1 MEEPMYTPNDCLNKN
16 ITIEEICLVV
26 EQAVSQSAYGY
37 DNIPFGVLKFPPVI
51 SVLHQLFQLI
61 FDSSLIPS
69 IWRKA
74 IICPIHK
81 DPASDPRVPM
91 NYRGV
96 SLLSCA
102 SKLYSAF
109 MNKRLTHYL
118 ENSEL
123 LADEQNGF
131 RKNRSCEEHVFTLSS
146 IVRNNST
153 VFGAFIDLRKCF
165 DFINREMMLY
175 KLLLNGID
183 GKLHKSIRNIY
194 QHSSSCVRINDK
206 LTERFDCKSGAKQE
220 DNLSSTLFSI
230 FINDLVKEI
239 NDLNIGFDIGGK
251 KISTLLYADDIVLLA
266 KECVFRECEIQP
278 NKTVAEAEHHIF
290 QTSDTRD
297 EYDSKLISYFEDEIR
312 KLSQQQRQQIV
323 SLLRLQHQQSHLKVR
338 KSLLI
343 YYRSVIVRIIF
354 QQLLVGSKQHSI
366 ERVESQPLFNPHDA
380 YLFNKALVEG
390 QERDLFV
397 RINVVG
403 YFAQGK
409 TSLIRRLLN
418 KPIDGVVSTDGIDVH
433 IRKCK
438 IKDAAV
444 WESYETP
451 LDEDCNR
458 RLAKVAKSNDMKTM
472 KTRVMKPGEK
482 GEYSGIE
489 TNLTQTKETPGSLQD
504 QATSLNFHEQ
514 DVPLLVKKLL
524 QEINIKDIESES
536 DFFANIWDFGGQY
549 IYYATHQIFH
559 SRDAIYLLVFDLRQ
573 DLESLVIDNDFPER
587 RQKIKNCLKFW
598 VNSIDTFVGTND
610 GKQPLIIFVGTHKDK
625 FDGDIDDKFG
635 KVIDLFV
642 NTKARNH
649 IYKTPFAVSNVDA
662 TDKSIG
668 ELREA
673 ICEIAKQH
681 FAHRKVPAKWIPLE
695 KALLSTRKEKNILT
709 FQDVMELAKTNM
721 ISAQDEEDIKL
732 FLKYHHAKGTLIF
745 FDEDALDKYVI
756 ATPRY
761 LIDAFKCIFTSK
773 DVCKWNRDL
782 HPLWKKLET
791 TAVLERGLVNEVWK
805 CDQSNDF
812 IDNAD
817 ILLMFLQRHRIIS
830 ELLLFDNTTETVKG
844 LGKYL
849 VPSMLR
855 QQCDEEHLKAF
866 IGRKHGSVVS
876 LGFKLE
882 HNSVLENIYVRI
894 TAAALGRWPPIK
906 YNGENFLFK
915 NIGFYRLDRQHI
927 GQIALKD
934 EKGLELTVYNLCA
947 PNKVEKKV
955 CDRFRRYIESMISY
969 DIKRPHGD
977 LNTKPYGYYF
987 TCNHREHGGYGSKEV
1002 VNQEDMESLIS
1013 VSCPDY
1019 LDHSVAT
1026 CSARE
1031 EWFLNE
1037 TTAKDQTIP
1046 DRRVTDKDLK
1056 RLSESIGKNW
1066 MLLGVELGFSMDEI
1080 ERLEIDYAVS
1090 GVATSIFYMLFEWSE
1105 RNSHTATFNVLIK
1118 AMKECEQL
1126 SVNWDK
1132 IRNIIDE
1139 F

>member
-26 EQAVSQSAYGY
+26 EQAELQSAYGY

-91 NYRGV
+91 KYRGV

-131 RKNRSCEEHVFTLSS
+131 RNKRSFEEHVFTLSS

-183 GKLHKSIRNIY
+183 GKFHKSIRNIY
-194 QHSSSCVRINDK
+194 QHSSPCVRINDK
-206 LTERFDCKSGAKQE
+206 LTERFDYFETENYVKL
-220 DNLSSTLFSI
+220 NLKRNERS
-230 FINDLVKEI
+230 
-239 NDLNIGFDIGGK
+239 
-251 KISTLLYADDIVLLA
+251 LLA
-266 KECVFRECEIQP
+266 QLRCGILPLRIETGREDMFRRKKIQP

-290 QTSDTRD
+290 QTSDTWM
-297 EYDSKLISYFEDEIR
+297 SLHAS
-312 KLSQQQRQQIV
+312 SGQQRQQ
-323 SLLRLQHQQSHLKVR
+323 LLSYL
-338 KSLLI
+338 
-343 YYRSVIVRIIF
+343 
-354 QQLLVGSKQHSI
+354 
-366 ERVESQPLFNPHDA
+366 EESQPVFNPHDA
-380 YLFNKALVEG
+380 YLFNKALLEG

-418 KPIDGVVSTDGIDVH
+418 QPIDGVASTDGIDVH
-433 IRKCK
+433 IKKCK

-444 WESYETP
+444 WECYETP

-458 RLAKVAKSNDMKTM
+458 RLAKVAKSKDVKTV
-472 KTRVMKPGEK
+472 KTHAMKPGER
-482 GEYSGIE
+482 GEYSGRE
-489 TNLTQTKETPGSLQD
+489 NNLTQTKEILGSLQD
-504 QATSLNFHEQ
+504 QAISLNLHEE
-514 DVPLLVKKLL
+514 DVPPLVRKLL

-573 DLESLVIDNDFPER
+573 DLESFVIDSDFPER

-610 GKQPLIIFVGTHKDK
+610 GKQPLIIFVGTHKDQ
-625 FDGDIDDKFG
+625 FDGDINDKFG

-642 NTKARNH
+642 GTKARNH

-662 TDKSIG
+662 SDKSIG

-673 ICEIAKQH
+673 IYEIAKQH
-681 FAHRKVPAKWIPLE
+681 YAHRKVPAKWIPLE

-709 FQDVMELAKTNM
+709 FQDVMELAKTNI
-721 ISAQDEEDIKL
+721 ISAQDDGDLKL
-732 FLKYHHAKGTLIF
+732 FLKYHHAKGTLIY
-745 FDEDALDKYVI
+745 FDEEALDKYVI

-773 DVCKWNRDL
+773 DVCKWNRNL
-782 HPLWKKLET
+782 HPKWKTLET
-791 TAVLERGLVNEVWK
+791 TAVLERDLVNEVWK
-805 CDQSNDF
+805 YDQSSHF

-817 ILLMFLQRHRIIS
+817 ILLMFLQRHRILS
-830 ELLLFDNTTETVKG
+830 ELLQFDNTTETVKG

-866 IGRKHGSVVS
+866 IGRKRGSVVS

-906 YNGENFLFK
+906 YHGENFLFK
-915 NIGFYRLDRQHI
+915 NTGFYRLDQRHV
-927 GQIALKD
+927 GQISLKD
-934 EKGLELTVYNLCA
+934 EQGLELAVYNFCV
-947 PNKVEKKV
+947 PNEVEMTA
-955 CDRFRRYIESMISY
+955 CDRFRRYIESVISY
-969 DIKRPHGD
+969 ELKRFHWD
-977 LNTKPYGYYF
+977 LNTKPYEYYF
-987 TCNHREHGGYGSKEV
+987 TCNHKEHGGYGSKEV
-1002 VNQEDMESLIS
+1002 LSQEDMESL
-1013 VSCPDY
+1013 VPVGCPDY
-1019 LDHSVAT
+1019 LDHSVAADL
-1026 CSARE
+1026 ARA

-1037 TTAKDQTIP
+1037 TIVKDQIIP
-1046 DRRVTDKDLK
+1046 DRRVTDKDLT
-1056 RLSESIGKNW
+1056 RIAESLGKNW
-1066 MLLGVELGFSMDEI
+1066 MLLGVNLGFSVDEI
-1080 ERLEIDYAVS
+1080 ERMEIDYATS

-1105 RNSHTATFNVLIK
+1105 RNSDTATFNVLIK

-1132 IRNIIDE
+1132 IRNIVDE